1 MLLAFFANYYLPI
14 KSFSF
19 ADEPSYQELLAAVH
33 ILEFIMLAIIY
44 QVIGIPD
51 YHIESCRKRVQF
63 QRYDEFVEILMSY
76 SARSNGKA
84 PDTSG
89 EQIK

>member
-1 MLLAFFANYYLPI
+1 MRNFFTHYG
-14 KSFSF
+14 KRQV
-19 ADEPSYQELLAAVH
+19 EPSYQELLAAVH

-44 QVIGIPD
+44 QAIGIPEH
-51 YHIESCRKRVQF
+51 HIKTCRKRVQF

-76 SARSNGKA
+76 SARSNEKV